1 MEETWM
7 IKPLIM
13 IAVLAGLSACHFSA
27 GIGSNEYQQHP
38 VAGNAAE
45 SALAQGSI
53 GTVADR

>member
-1 MEETWM
+1 M

-38 VAGNAAE
+38 VASNAAE